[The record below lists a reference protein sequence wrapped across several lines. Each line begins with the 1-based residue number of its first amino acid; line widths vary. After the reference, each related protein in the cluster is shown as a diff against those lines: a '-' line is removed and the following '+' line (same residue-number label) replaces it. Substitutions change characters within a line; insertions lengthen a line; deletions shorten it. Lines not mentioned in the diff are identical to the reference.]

1 MGAKKYL
8 KQLDD
13 YRGVEVFLNTRTNEI
28 QLSKKD
34 SGWMICKPGKRELRT
49 WFSLKHAKEWI
60 DSQLDN

>member
-1 MGAKKYL
+1 MGAKFL

-13 YRGVEVFLNTRTNEI
+13 YRNVVVFLDTRTNEI

-34 SGWMICKPGKRELRT
+34 SSWMICKPGKRELRT
-49 WFSLKHAKEWI
+49 WSSLEEAKKWI